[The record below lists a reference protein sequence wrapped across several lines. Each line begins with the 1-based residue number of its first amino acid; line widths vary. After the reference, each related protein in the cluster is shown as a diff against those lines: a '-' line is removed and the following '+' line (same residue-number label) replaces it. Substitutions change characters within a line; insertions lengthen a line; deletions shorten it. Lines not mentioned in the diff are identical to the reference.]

1 MTKHADGRLRGVY
14 VLFVE
19 DDPDTRD
26 IVAEYLRYHDAYVQ
40 TARNGWEALASLKSA
55 RADVLVID
63 YRMPG
68 MTGIEL
74 LKQIRALP
82 GEHERATPAIL
93 YTGIKTL
100 RQAAVEAGFSVYLT
114 KPLDP
119 HVLVDEIA
127 RLATA

>member
-1 MTKHADGRLRGVY
+1 VTKHADGRLRGVY

-26 IVAEYLRYHDAYVQ
+26 IVTDYLRYHGAYVQ
-40 TARNGWEALASLKSA
+40 TARNGWEALASLSGA
-55 RADVLVID
+55 RAEVLVID
-63 YRMPG
+63 YNMPG

-74 LKQIRALP
+74 LKHIRALP
-82 GEHERATPAIL
+82 GENERATPAIL
-93 YTGIKTL
+93 FTGSGHL
-100 RQAAVEAGFSVYLT
+100 RQAAREAGFSIYLT

-127 RLATA
+127 RLVAT